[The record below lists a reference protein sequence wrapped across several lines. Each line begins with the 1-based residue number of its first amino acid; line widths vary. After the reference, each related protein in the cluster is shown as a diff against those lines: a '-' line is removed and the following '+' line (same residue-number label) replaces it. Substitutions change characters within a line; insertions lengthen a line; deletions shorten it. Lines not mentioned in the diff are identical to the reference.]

1 MTTAEQTTALLDTLS
16 SSRPSSSLPCHL
28 YVRKLF
34 TAGLL
39 KGMSI
44 VAAIPFPDVYTAAA
58 FAGKHRSEPVKSFG
72 GAKYIIADASFQNFA
87 R

>member
-1 MTTAEQTTALLDTLS
+1 MTTPLLATS
-16 SSRPSSSLPCHL
+16 SDSSSLPCRL

-39 KGMSI
+39 KGMSV

-58 FAGKHRSEPVKSFG
+58 FAGKHRSQPVKSFG
-72 GAKYIIADASFQNFA
+72 GAKYIITDASFQNFA